1 MKGGGTFCVV
11 NSAANVSKFDVEKL
25 GQVKSKVSSKII
37 EFAFGENIETNTK
50 DLDLKYVVS
59 KYSDFYIGFN
69 GGFKGL
75 QEDGSYNFYTSLRM
89 L

>member
-1 MKGGGTFCVV
+1 M
-11 NSAANVSKFDVEKL
+11 SANLMWEKL

-75 QEDGSYNFYTSLRM
+75 QEDGSYNFSHQLRM